1 MLIIRR
7 TSELKFPDEYETP
20 HESSY
25 QGHSIQSWDTRLID
39 NKIWTRDEL
48 RKLRG
53 KTARARDKRI
63 SNSLHEVHRP
73 WYERESEHQES
84 TDSTQSNS
92 GRILFDL
99 T

>member
-25 QGHSIQSWDTRLID
+25 QGHSIQSYDTRLID

-53 KTARARDKRI
+53 RAQRRRDKEIQRR
-63 SNSLHEVHRP
+63 LKEAHRP
-73 WYERESEHQES
+73 WHQRVN
-84 TDSTQSNS
+84 DA
-92 GRILFDL
+92 I
-99 T
+99 

>member
-25 QGHSIQSWDTRLID
+25 QGHSIQSYDTRLID
-39 NKIWTRDEL
+39 NKIWTRDEP

-53 KTARARDKRI
+53 RAQRRRDKEIRRR
-63 SNSLHEVHRP
+63 LKEAHRP
-73 WYERESEHQES
+73 WHQRVN
-84 TDSTQSNS
+84 DV
-92 GRILFDL
+92 I
-99 T
+99 

>member
-53 KTARARDKRI
+53 RTQRRRDKEIQRR
-63 SNSLHEVHRP
+63 LKEAHRP
-73 WYERESEHQES
+73 WHQRVN
-84 TDSTQSNS
+84 DA
-92 GRILFDL
+92 I
-99 T
+99 

>member
-53 KTARARDKRI
+53 RAQRRRDKEIQRR
-63 SNSLHEVHRP
+63 LKEAHRP
-73 WYERESEHQES
+73 WHQRVN
-84 TDSTQSNS
+84 DA
-92 GRILFDL
+92 I
-99 T
+99 

>member
-39 NKIWTRDEL
+39 NKIWTKDEL

-53 KTARARDKRI
+53 RSQRRRDKEIQRR
-63 SNSLHEVHRP
+63 LKEAHRP
-73 WYERESEHQES
+73 WHQRVN
-84 TDSTQSNS
+84 DA
-92 GRILFDL
+92 I
-99 T
+99 